1 MNINK
6 VKYWKVVKSDLKLHD
21 ALNMLKG
28 QAIQGTLYKNLAIRL
43 GDKIIFPNT
52 NANELLFSIKE
63 MESNYWEA
71 IIPDDG
77 MEELLYKT
85 RELVKNEHFL
95 PNSHASIDNMSMNDI
110 FHAIHCRLNTLD
122 ERTKYRIIKHIIENK
137 LYKSI

>member
-1 MNINK
+1 MNIDK

-21 ALNMLKG
+21 ALNMLKA
-28 QAIQGTLYKNLAIRL
+28 QAINGTLYTNLAIRL
-43 GDKIIFPNT
+43 GNKIILPHTNT
-52 NANELLFSIKE
+52 NELLFSIKE

-95 PNSHASIDNMSMNDI
+95 PNSHASIDNMGMNDI
-110 FHAIHCRLNTLD
+110 FRAIYYHLNALND
-122 ERTKYRIIKHIIENK
+122 QAKYRIIKHIIENK
-137 LYKSI
+137 LYKKS